1 MDLSIIVPVYK
12 VEKFISFCI
21 ESIIKQRE
29 SSIQYELIIVNDGTP
44 DRSMEIAKEMLQ
56 SMHNVIYVDQQNR
69 GLSAA
74 RNAGLSKASGKYVW
88 FIDSDDWIDLDSF
101 SILSSVFQLD
111 VDAISIVGADVKADR
126 IHRRYDRGSLDGKI
140 VSGYYLLSHNIYSF
154 CVPFTLYNR
163 SFLLN
168 NGLYQME
175 GIYHEDNEFTPRA
188 YYKALSI
195 YILNDVLYYVRSN
208 PESITRAPNLKR
220 SFDLLIVSKSLDE
233 FMNSS
238 VLKAHRTPFHTII
251 SLSLNKALFNIYQ
264 ADRNVQNEFLNKFL
278 ELNLLSHYFL
288 SPFFRY
294 KLQGVFFLLNPKG
307 LMSIYKCLNFLYR
320 KLLNH

>member
-44 DRSMEIAKEMLQ
+44 DRSMEIAKEILQ

-74 RNAGLSKASGKYVW
+74 RNVGLSKASGKYVW

-111 VDAISIVGADVKADR
+111 IDAISIVGADVKADR
-126 IHRRYDRGSLDGKI
+126 IHRRYDRGSLGGKI

-168 NGLYQME
+168 NGLYQM
-175 GIYHEDNEFTPRA
+175 
-188 YYKALSI
+188 
-195 YILNDVLYYVRSN
+195 
-208 PESITRAPNLKR
+208 
-220 SFDLLIVSKSLDE
+220 
-233 FMNSS
+233 
-238 VLKAHRTPFHTII
+238 
-251 SLSLNKALFNIYQ
+251 
-264 ADRNVQNEFLNKFL
+264 
-278 ELNLLSHYFL
+278 
-288 SPFFRY
+288 
-294 KLQGVFFLLNPKG
+294 
-307 LMSIYKCLNFLYR
+307 
-320 KLLNH
+320 